1 MSLKIYLNGEFVDKD
16 KAIVSVYDHGYL
28 YGDGIFEGI
37 RAYKGCIFASREH
50 LDRLYDS
57 AKTLMIDM
65 PVTKDEMEKII
76 ADTLIVNNLEDAYIR
91 LVVSRGPGDLGLDP
105 RKCSK
110 ATLVVIA
117 DKIKL
122 YPEEFYQKG
131 LEVVTVSTRR
141 TPVDSFNGKVKSLNY
156 LNNIMARIEANN
168 AGAGEAIML
177 NHQGY
182 VVECSA
188 DNIFIIKNKKIYTPA
203 PHLGL
208 LEGITRNSIIKVA
221 KSMDIPMYETV
232 FTIHDLYN
240 ADEVFLTGSG
250 AEVVAVV
257 KADKRMIGNGM
268 PGPMTFSLH
277 ESFLKYSCSYGYKL
291 NEHIAKYG
299 KKKLA
304 SSAN

>member
-16 KAIVSVYDHGYL
+16 KALVSVYDHGYL

-37 RAYKGCIFASREH
+37 RAYKGCVFALREH
-50 LDRLYDS
+50 LERLYYS

-65 PVTKDEMEKII
+65 PVMIDEMEKIV
-76 ADTLIVNNLEDAYIR
+76 ADTLVINNLEDAYIR

-105 RKCSK
+105 RKCSRP
-110 ATLVVIA
+110 TLVVIA

-131 LEVVTVSTRR
+131 LEVVTASVRR

-177 NHQGY
+177 NHDGY
-182 VVECSA
+182 IAECSA
-188 DNIFIIKNKKIYTPA
+188 DNIFIIKDKEIFTPA

-208 LEGITRNSIIKVA
+208 LKGITRDSIIKVA
-221 KSMDIPMYETV
+221 RSQGINVYETI
-232 FTIHDLYN
+232 FTTHDVYN
-240 ADEVFLTGSG
+240 ADEVFLTGTG
-250 AEVVAVV
+250 AEVVAVIR
-257 KADKRMIGNGM
+257 ADKRIIGNGL
-268 PGPMTFSLH
+268 PGPITLSLR
-277 ESFLKYSCSYGYKL
+277 ESYIKYASTYGYKL
-291 NEHIAKYG
+291 SDHIAKYG
-299 KKKLA
+299 KKTQA
-304 SSAN
+304 AV

>member
-1 MSLKIYLNGEFVDKD
+1 MSLKIYLNGEFVDRD
-16 KAIVSVYDHGYL
+16 KALVSVYDHGYL

-37 RAYKGCIFASREH
+37 RAYRGCVFALREH
-50 LDRLYDS
+50 LERLYYS

-65 PVTKDEMEKII
+65 PVMIDEMEKIV
-76 ADTLIVNNLEDAYIR
+76 ADTLVINNLEDAYIR

-105 RKCSK
+105 RKCSRP
-110 ATLVVIA
+110 TLVVIA

-131 LEVVTVSTRR
+131 LEVVTASVRR

-177 NHQGY
+177 NHEGY
-182 VVECSA
+182 IAECSA
-188 DNIFIIKNKKIYTPA
+188 DNIFIIKDKEVFTPA

-208 LEGITRNSIIKVA
+208 LKGITRDSIIKIARSQGINV
-221 KSMDIPMYETV
+221 YETI
-232 FTIHDLYN
+232 FTTHDVYN
-240 ADEVFLTGSG
+240 ADEVFLTGTG

-257 KADKRMIGNGM
+257 RADKRIIGNGL
-268 PGPMTFSLH
+268 PGPITLSLR
-277 ESFLKYSCSYGYKL
+277 EGYIKYASTYGYKL
-291 NEHIAKYG
+291 SDHIARHG
-299 KKKLA
+299 KKTQA
-304 SSAN
+304 AV

>member
-1 MSLKIYLNGEFVDKD
+1 MSLKIYLNGEFVDRD
-16 KAIVSVYDHGYL
+16 KAVVSVYDHGYL

-50 LDRLYDS
+50 LERLYYS

-65 PVTKDEMEKII
+65 PVTIDEMEKIV
-76 ADTLIVNNLEDAYIR
+76 ADTLIINNLEDAYIR

-105 RKCSK
+105 RKCSRP
-110 ATLVVIA
+110 TLVVIA

-131 LEVVTVSTRR
+131 LEVVTASVRR

-177 NHQGY
+177 NHDGY
-182 VVECSA
+182 IAECSA
-188 DNIFIIKNKKIYTPA
+188 DNIFIIKDKEIFTPA

-208 LEGITRNSIIKVA
+208 LKGITRDSIIKVA
-221 KSMDIPMYETV
+221 RSQGLNVYETI
-232 FTIHDLYN
+232 FTTHDVYN
-240 ADEVFLTGSG
+240 ADEVFLTGTG

-257 KADKRMIGNGM
+257 RADKRIIGNGL
-268 PGPMTFSLH
+268 PGSVTLSLR
-277 ESFLKYSCSYGYKL
+277 ENYIKYASTYGYKL
-291 NEHIAKYG
+291 SEHIAKYG
-299 KKKLA
+299 KKTQA
-304 SSAN
+304 AV